1 MTEEKNSKALKILT
15 AVLTIGIIALGVY
28 TMKFYNENQQTISR
42 LENEKAD
49 LESDLSELIIKY
61 DTAISKNDVMAKD
74 LYEAK
79 QRIERLLDSIKGL
92 DNTNYAAIS
101 RFRSQIKKLEREK
114 DKLVKTVDSLSRQN
128 QRLATA
134 VDSTNSVLKERI
146 VLTDSLV
153 QQNEI
158 LNEKV
163 AAGSKMQLTKLS
175 AEGVIIKNS
184 GDIANTKRHRRADKI
199 RTCFTIAKNLIAE
212 PGEKKLYAQIIN
224 PKNNLIGDNKQEMF
238 EEKVLM
244 YSATTKVFYENEELD
259 ICILVDADENNI
271 ISGVY
276 QVNIFQDA
284 DLLATTSFTL
294 K

>member
-49 LESDLSELIIKY
+49 LESDLSDLIIKY

-101 RFRSQIKKLEREK
+101 RFRNQIKKLEREK
-114 DKLVKTVDSLSRQN
+114 DQLFKTVDSLSRQN

-163 AAGSKMQLTKLS
+163 AAGSKMQLTKLA

-184 GDIANTKRHRRADKI
+184 GDIANTKRHRRTDKI

-259 ICILVDADENNI
+259 ICILIDADENNI